1 MPAHR
6 GTIYPQRPVR
16 TAEPPEPLPWGNPG
30 NPGISAS
37 RHRRFFRAYDRL
49 RYRLIPYLYSI
60 AWEAHSTGVPML
72 RALLLEY
79 PDDFTARCVGMEYML
94 GSSLLVVPVFDQDD
108 FRGVSAGGELGVL
121 LTGGFTEGGR
131 WVRPG
136 KQLENI
142 PVYLRENSALP
153 IQGKDLLFTEEKPF
167 EDLCVLMNLSRR
179 RKKFSL
185 TTARNTGS
193 GRNSKGGTVIVE
205 TELPMTSAVLYTQ

>member
-1 MPAHR
+1 
-6 GTIYPQRPVR
+6 
-16 TAEPPEPLPWGNPG
+16 
-30 NPGISAS
+30 
-37 RHRRFFRAYDRL
+37 
-49 RYRLIPYLYSI
+49 
-60 AWEAHSTGVPML
+60 ML

-108 FRGVSAGGELGVL
+108 FRVYLPEGNWASL

-167 EDLCVLMNLSRR
+167 EDLCVLMNLS
-179 RKKFSL
+179 
-185 TTARNTGS
+185 TAAEEIFFDDGQEYRFWAEL
-193 GRNSKGGTVIVE
+193 KGGTVIVE
-205 TELPMTSAVLYTQ
+205 TELPMTSAVIYTQQPLVRAVVNGEEYTVEERSATVKLLNKNCAVPAE